1 MVSLNHLPN
10 KHFLWPFY
18 QMDIWQSPTS
28 CKDRKTHRLSADRT
42 VNSRLLLLLRFS
54 SASFFPVGVPALL
67 FSSSG
72 LTGIFGFPKTLETS
86 AGFLPAGA
94 TSRTG
99 AAAWKNFCRADCV
112 FWAVVVHDSEGGAGL
127 TGVATTFTGA
137 SRSTEDGR
145 GAGFFGLARA
155 PVGGPAGAAGPFL
168 LAASRLQSSWWALQ
182 MKASGVLPGL

>member
-1 MVSLNHLPN
+1 
-10 KHFLWPFY
+10 
-18 QMDIWQSPTS
+18 MDICQSPTS
-28 CKDRKTHRLSADRT
+28 CKDRKTHRLSAGRT
-42 VNSRLLLLLRFS
+42 VNGRLLLLLRFS

-72 LTGIFGFPKTLETS
+72 LTGIFGLPKTLETS
-86 AGFLPAGA
+86 AGLLSAGA

-112 FWAVVVHDSEGGAGL
+112 FWAAVVHDSEGGAGL
-127 TGVATTFTGA
+127 TGFATTFTGA
-137 SRSTEDGR
+137 SSTEDGR

-155 PVGGPAGAAGPFL
+155 PVGGRAGAAGPFL

-182 MKASGVLPGL
+182 MKVSGFLPGL